1 MLDEDS
7 AALVRRLRDLNPP
20 RTETLSPLQARA
32 AMAAARKARALVP
45 LLIHE
50 VRDLELGT
58 EMNHIV
64 ARLYRPNAQPH
75 LPLLVFFHGGGW
87 VLGDLESHDILC
99 RRLAVA
105 GETNV
110 LAVDYRLAPENKFP
124 SAIEDAVAA
133 VDWAFAHAGELQ
145 VNAERIMVGGDS
157 AGGNLAAVV
166 AHERRNNNKP
176 RLECQILIYPATD
189 LACASPS
196 YQIAEE
202 GLPVLGTTMIWFR
215 DHYLVEPFQK
225 EDWRASPLRAPDFS
239 DLPPA
244 YVLTVGY
251 DPLSDEGRTYARKL
265 LDGGVSVV
273 HRHYPGQIHGFLSM
287 GPELPTTETA
297 IAELGAYMRGRSAV
311 ERR

>member
-7 AALVRRLRDLNPP
+7 AALVRGLRSLNIP

-32 AMAAARKARALVP
+32 AMAAARRARAPLPVP
-45 LLIHE
+45 MYE
-50 VRDLELGT
+50 VRDLGLGT
-58 EMNHIV
+58 EKNHI
-64 ARLYRPNAQPH
+64 AGRLYRPNAQRD

-87 VLGDLESHDILC
+87 VLGDLESHDLLC
-99 RRLAVA
+99 RRLALA
-105 GETNV
+105 GKTNV

-124 SAIEDAVAA
+124 SAIEDAIEA

-145 VNAERIMVGGDS
+145 VNVARIMVGGDS

-176 RLECQILIYPATD
+176 RLACQILIYPATD

-196 YQIAEE
+196 YQIAED
-202 GLPVLGTTMIWFR
+202 GLPVLGSTMIWFR
-215 DHYLVEPFQK
+215 DHYLAERFQE
-225 EDWRASPLRAPDFS
+225 EDWRASPLRASDFS

-244 YVLTVGY
+244 YVLTAGY
-251 DPLSDEGRTYARKL
+251 DPLSDEGGAYADKL
-265 LDGGVSVV
+265 LNSDVSVV
-273 HRHYPGQIHGFLSM
+273 HHHYPGQIHGFLSM

-297 IAELGAYMRGRSAV
+297 IAELGAYMRGRSDQ
-311 ERR
+311 

>member
-7 AALVRRLRDLNPP
+7 AALVRGFRSLDIP

-32 AMAAARKARALVP
+32 AMAVERGARPSLPVP
-45 LLIHE
+45 MVE
-50 VRDLELGT
+50 VRDLALGT
-58 EMNHIV
+58 QKNHI
-64 ARLYRPNAQPH
+64 AGRLYRPNAERD

-99 RRLAVA
+99 RRLAAA
-105 GETNV
+105 GKTNV

-133 VDWAFAHAGELQ
+133 VDWAFARADELQ
-145 VNAERIMVGGDS
+145 VNVERIMVGGDS

-196 YQIAEE
+196 YKIAEE

-215 DHYLVEPFQK
+215 DHYLAEPFQM
-225 EDWRASPLRAPDFS
+225 EDWRASPLRAPDFAN
-239 DLPPA
+239 LPPA

-251 DPLSDEGRTYARKL
+251 DPLSDEGKTYARKL
-265 LDGGVSVV
+265 VDGGVSVV

-287 GPELPTTETA
+287 GPELPTAESA
-297 IAELGAYMRGRSAV
+297 IAELGAYMRGRSDQ
-311 ERR
+311 